1 MDKLASAQ
9 SQVTN
14 FIALIVNRI
23 HIDVFLNPHK
33 IEFRGHKLSYQS
45 LSLHMMLLT
54 VTNLD
59 KMCDRYRD
67 LNSLSFRLV
76 SPL

>member
-14 FIALIVNRI
+14 FIALIGNEI
-23 HIDVFLNPHK
+23 HIDVFLNRQK
-33 IEFRGHKLSYQS
+33 IEFRGHKLEYQS

-59 KMCDRYRD
+59 KMYDRYRD
-67 LNSLSFRLV
+67 LNSLSFLLV